1 MDSKLSRTE
10 QAAYAIGMMLCII
23 SDMGVDAWRW
33 LECPA
38 PDRPRPME
46 ETPSFSNGLVVTLAI
61 AAIVLTLFSLTGLW
75 IFQIK

>member
-1 MDSKLSRTE
+1 MIRLNWTE
-10 QAAYAIGMMLCII
+10 RAAYVLGVMLCII
-23 SDMGVDAWRW
+23 SDAAVDAWRW

-61 AAIVLTLFSLTGLW
+61 AAIALTIVSLSGLW
-75 IFQIK
+75 IFQT